1 MSAMSA
7 SFTVAPV
14 RHAQAI
20 RRSRKAT
27 GKVSVRRGVVAKAV
41 EAAPKLVTTKSEEVS
56 FTISRARYLP
66 WTPGISP

>member
-41 EAAPKLVTTKSEEVS
+41 EATPTPVATKADAVS
-56 FTISRARYLP
+56 FTISRAR
-66 WTPGISP
+66 

>member
-1 MSAMSA
+1 MSA

-41 EAAPKLVTTKSEEVS
+41 EAAPKLVTT
-56 FTISRARYLP
+56 
-66 WTPGISP
+66 SPRR